1 MLDKYIKLEKGVFM
15 AIFGDNYSFMLNF
28 VKFLTEK
35 WDFLI
40 ISVINHSLTVR
51 GDFRNWSLAI
61 IIWSDSLTMIEF
73 KTIYLHY
80 YCLCYTLLFFHV
92 PHKKK

>member
-35 WDFLI
+35 
-40 ISVINHSLTVR
+40 
-51 GDFRNWSLAI
+51 
-61 IIWSDSLTMIEF
+61 
-73 KTIYLHY
+73 
-80 YCLCYTLLFFHV
+80 
-92 PHKKK
+92 